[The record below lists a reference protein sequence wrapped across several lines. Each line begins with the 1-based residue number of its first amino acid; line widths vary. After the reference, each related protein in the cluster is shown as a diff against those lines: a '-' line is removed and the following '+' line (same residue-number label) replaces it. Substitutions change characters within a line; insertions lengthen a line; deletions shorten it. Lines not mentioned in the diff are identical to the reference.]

1 MATIRQQQLSLLQNN
16 GTELSEFK
24 VYSSDGAYRFTLNE
38 NILLTVPSNLQ
49 PIDQDLT
56 TEYLRPLRYLNR
68 KIDVDNRDIVNGNP
82 TFRYGAY
89 DWNVGTGDIIKVT
102 KPQWAL
108 DLFTLTPLPV
118 SDDYMLRS
126 YTSQMPSAPNKG
138 SAIIT
143 TSVRTFVNPSSDY
156 EFGFYYYFYK
166 QCDNITYSCAESY
179 TFHITAALDTTGDG
193 NPNYVYNFETNQFE
207 TGTSYANANYK
218 QVKTTT
224 NNQWVKYATKL
235 NSPPAAVGTS
245 VRLLASIYPPSRDAI
260 DVYIGMNWYDNVY
273 VANLGTAGKNLV
285 ERNELYENSGSF
297 KSTGAY
303 EKKNISFTNTLQ
315 NNDVLGKF
323 SGVFKNRNS
332 NETGDLDQFINQ
344 EMSNDFRSFVKRY
357 EGTYYKNDGSSA
369 PVQMYNKIWTNFGVN
384 ILQDPVSAMIDSMTY
399 NVKKNRYTVV
409 SHLPNQDDDVTILST
424 VNFE

>member
-1 MATIRQQQLSLLQNN
+1 MATIREQQLSLLQTN
-16 GTELSEFK
+16 GTELCEFK
-24 VYSSDGAYRFTLNE
+24 VYASDGTYRFTLNE
-38 NILLTVPSNLQ
+38 DVLLTVPNTLQ

-68 KIDVDNRDIVNGNP
+68 KIDVDNRDIANENP
-82 TFRYGAY
+82 TFRYGNY
-89 DWNVGTGDIIKVT
+89 DWTIGTGDVVKVT
-102 KPQWAL
+102 KNQYLAN
-108 DLFTLTPLPV
+108 LFPLSPLPV

-126 YTSQMPSAPNKG
+126 YTSQMPTLPDKG

-143 TSVRTFVNPSSDY
+143 TSVRTFVNPSTNY

-179 TFHITAALDTTGDG
+179 TFHVTVGLDNTGDG
-193 NPNYVYNFETNQFE
+193 NPNYVYNFESNQFE
-207 TGTSYANANYK
+207 AGTSYANANYK
-218 QVKTTT
+218 AVKTTT
-224 NNQWVKYATKL
+224 NNQWVKYATTL
-235 NSPPAAVGTS
+235 NSPPAAVGST

-273 VANLGTAGKNLV
+273 VANLGTAGKNLI
-285 ERNELYENSGSF
+285 EKNEIYENNGAF

-303 EKKNISFTNTLQ
+303 EKSKLSFTNTLQ

-323 SGVFKNRNS
+323 SGVFKLRNS
-332 NETGDLDQFINQ
+332 NETGDLDHFVNQ

-357 EGTYYKNDGSSA
+357 EGTYYKNDNTSA

-384 ILQDPVSAMIDSMTY
+384 ILQDPVSAMIDSMTFS
-399 NVKKNRYTVV
+399 VKQNRYTVV
-409 SHLPNQDDDVTILST
+409 THLPNQDDDVSILETI
-424 VNFE
+424 NFE